1 MRDRILISIT
11 KFCISLMISDNKAR
25 PEVDVSIETSIE
37 TVASYDGKAL
47 MKY

>member
-1 MRDRILISIT
+1 
-11 KFCISLMISDNKAR
+11 MISDNKAR
-25 PEVDVSIETSIE
+25 PEVDVSLE